1 MIPNYQKKEHSGLV
15 KLLREADELVN
26 QGRREV
32 LRRKLGRELQETHN
46 SLMAHVQVVKKLE
59 KRGISLIRRLN
70 VVNERI
76 VE

>member
-70 VVNERI
+70 VVNER
-76 VE
+76 VVM

>member
-1 MIPNYQKKEHSGLV
+1 MISHYQRQPNSDIC
-15 KLLREADELVN
+15 KLLREMDELHIRA
-26 QGRREV
+26 RREI

-59 KRGISLIRRLN
+59 KRGMSLIRRLN

-76 VE
+76 VM